1 VPQNCGVVS
10 WESVEPTK
18 ENLETCGVGKPQ
30 REIDPFR
37 DELMAL
43 RRALGNRIRELRK
56 ARDWS
61 QEQFSAYAHVHRTF
75 AGALERG
82 EKNVSFH
89 ALVLIARC
97 FGLTRAELLAGIETG
112 KSAASRVASRTEMD
126 RTRMLAELAAAE
138 RSIRTAREIAYSAR
152 GRPVPTGG
160 KRRKS

>member
-1 VPQNCGVVS
+1 
-10 WESVEPTK
+10 
-18 ENLETCGVGKPQ
+18 VGKPQ

-37 DELMAL
+37 DELMVL

-89 ALVLIARC
+89 GLVLIGRC
-97 FGLTRAELLAGIETG
+97 FGLTLAELLAGIETG
-112 KSAASRVASRTEMD
+112 KSAVLRQRVASRTEMD
-126 RTRMLAELAAAE
+126 RTRILTELAAAE
-138 RSIRTAREIAYSAR
+138 RSIQMAMEIASSP
-152 GRPVPTGG
+152 GNRPVPNGV

>member
-1 VPQNCGVVS
+1 
-10 WESVEPTK
+10 
-18 ENLETCGVGKPQ
+18 VGKPQ

-37 DELMAL
+37 DELMVL

-61 QEQFSAYAHVHRTF
+61 QEQFAAYAHVHRTF

-97 FGLTRAELLAGIETG
+97 FGLTLAELLAGIETG
-112 KSAASRVASRTEMD
+112 KSAGRRRTEASRAEMD
-126 RTRMLAELAAAE
+126 RTRMLTELVAAE
-138 RSIRTAREIAYSAR
+138 RSIQVAKEIASSAR
-152 GRPVPTGG
+152 TRPVPGAV

>member
-1 VPQNCGVVS
+1 
-10 WESVEPTK
+10 
-18 ENLETCGVGKPQ
+18 VGKPQ

-37 DELMAL
+37 DELMVL

-89 ALVLIARC
+89 ALLLIARC
-97 FGLTRAELLAGIETG
+97 FGLTLAELLAGIETG
-112 KSAASRVASRTEMD
+112 KSAVPRQRPGSRTEID
-126 RTRMLAELAAAE
+126 RTRILRELADAE
-138 RSIRTAREIAYSAR
+138 RSIEMAKEIVSSAGDR
-152 GRPVPTGG
+152 SAPGG
-160 KRRKS
+160 VKRRRS

>member
-1 VPQNCGVVS
+1 
-10 WESVEPTK
+10 
-18 ENLETCGVGKPQ
+18 VGKPQ

-37 DELMAL
+37 DELTVL

-97 FGLTRAELLAGIETG
+97 FGLTLTELLAGIETG
-112 KSAASRVASRTEMD
+112 KSAVPRRRVATRNEID
-126 RTRMLAELAAAE
+126 RTRMLTELAAAE
-138 RSIRTAREIAYSAR
+138 RSIQIAKEIASSAR
-152 GRPVPTGG
+152 SQPVPGG
-160 KRRKS
+160 VKRRQS